1 MSSDPAQTLKGV
13 STAARSRVDF
23 AVIENVSP
31 QKRLRILHRATE
43 IFLDRGFAG
52 ANLDEIAFA
61 AGVGKAAIYQLFG
74 DKTELFAQCLL
85 EAVGQSSELLRNA
98 LRTDLPIKQVL
109 SDFAEQHILRMF
121 RPVCGSQPYYQFAR
135 VLLSAAITHPELSHR
150 CLEVFRQE
158 EGLPLQH
165 YFAEMVRTGVL
176 VGAEPQF
183 LAEHFFQTIFFT
195 NHVILEPGHAEEYR
209 DIRAHAERTV
219 HLFLY
224 GCSASGHPVAG

>member
-1 MSSDPAQTLKGV
+1 MASDPARRLKTV
-13 STAARSRVDF
+13 STAAPSRGHLDIVET
-23 AVIENVSP
+23 ASP

-43 IFLDRGFAG
+43 IFLERGFAG
-52 ANLDEIAFA
+52 TNLDEIACA

-85 EAVGQSSELLRNA
+85 EAVGQSSALLRNA

-109 SDFAEQHILRMF
+109 CDFAEQHILRMF

-135 VLLSAAITHPELSHR
+135 VLLSAAITHPELSRR
-150 CLEVFRQE
+150 CLEVFRHD
-158 EGLPLQH
+158 EGLPLQQ

-176 VGAEPQF
+176 VNTDPEF

-195 NHVILEPGHAEEYR
+195 NHVILEPVHAEEYR

-224 GCSASGHPVAG
+224 GCSPLPPPAVE